1 MPRAWLK
8 RARCFSQAIAA
19 VSSTSCAHADEH
31 PAVVHRRPHRL
42 GVLAKATPGE
52 PVREAHQQ
60 TRILFRQT
68 EDPAHSVLLTL
79 ACGGPPRTRRRR
91 TPTARW
97 SLPRSE
103 GHHPHGIGEGPTRRV
118 GAVEPEAQQRGDD
131 PHGPRVTPLVVD
143 DLLVDLL
150 RGQEPLLWG
159 IALAS
164 GSDLQRGMS
173 LEVAVPVG
181 PLAPPRGHDRLP

>member
-8 RARCFSQAIAA
+8 RARWFSQAIAA
-19 VSSTSCAHADEH
+19 VSSTSK
-31 PAVVHRRPHRL
+31 PASFSGKPKILV
-42 GVLAKATPGE
+42 TPC
-52 PVREAHQQ
+52 
-60 TRILFRQT
+60 
-68 EDPAHSVLLTL
+68 SSL

-91 TPTARW
+91 MPTARLT
-97 SLPRSE
+97 LPRSE
-103 GHHPHGIGEGPTRRV
+103 GHHPHGIGEGATRRV
-118 GAVEPEAQQRGDD
+118 EAVEPEAQQRGDD

-143 DLLVDLL
+143 DLPVDLL
-150 RGQEPLLWG
+150 RGQEPLRWD